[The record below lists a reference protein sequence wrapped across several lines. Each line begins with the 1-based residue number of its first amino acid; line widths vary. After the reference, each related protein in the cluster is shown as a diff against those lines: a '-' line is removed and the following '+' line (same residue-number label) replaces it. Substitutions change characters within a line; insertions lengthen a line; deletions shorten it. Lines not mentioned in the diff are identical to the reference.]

1 LNFLPDN
8 KGIIANSLFL
18 SDKACLVM
26 LNTVFLIRFNHISY
40 INIAGIQYYM
50 ASQDYESFKG
60 KFVKVLYND
69 SNKHAIARGTLS
81 KETDRMILLEGDYS
95 EIAIK

>member
-1 LNFLPDN
+1 
-8 KGIIANSLFL
+8 
-18 SDKACLVM
+18 
-26 LNTVFLIRFNHISY
+26 
-40 INIAGIQYYM
+40 M

-95 EIAIK
+95 EIAISKDSIIKISRQGQDGNTR